1 MKSHDEMLSL
11 LRSAAGDG
19 AVGEDRGFSAESLKA
34 SLPAATFS
42 AFEFDA
48 ALLFGSRVVFAR
60 PVSDMKPAALAAQ
73 LDESLA
79 DLPLDAA
86 PRPRLRLAGHLRA
99 RARGGEHLLGVNL
112 LARLTRPGLRRRLL
126 PAFPLRGRCPDRG
139 G

>member
-60 PVSDMKPAALAAQ
+60 PVSGMKPAALAAQ
-73 LDESLA
+73 LLRVGQACGCEA
-79 DLPLDAA
+79 ACFLDAPA
-86 PRPRLRLAGHLRA
+86 PYLKKRLMANGVGFVTSRGSSSCPRCC
-99 RARGGEHLLGVNL
+99 
-112 LARLTRPGLRRRLL
+112 T
-126 PAFPLRGRCPDRG
+126 
-139 G
+139 